1 MAIGLKRGFVE
12 LADHDAEWEIL
23 AAETIRRL
31 LRVFGSTAKDIQ
43 HVGSTAIIHIK
54 AKPIIDIAVAVDDFA
69 EVEALTSALE
79 SAGFLRRHWEMDEQM
94 LFAVGDYSKPDGVV
108 THFIHVVKTDSTDW
122 HDYINFRNYLNTN
135 PSVAKTYETLKVKLA
150 TENPHDKGREKYLA
164 GKYEFIKQTLQDAL
178 VWSSIHDIPGYDTFV
193 KIEPVNKGLSN
204 DKKYYIETAD
214 SRKLLLRV
222 SEISEHE
229 RKRAEYE
236 RMQRMDAAGVPLP
249 HPVEFGICN
258 NGKNVYQLTAWCDG
272 ENLETTLLTLPETE
286 QYILGLKAGEILR
299 KIHSVHVSR
308 TDISK
313 EDWNE
318 RYSSFIDESI
328 RSIHDCGVQID
339 GAELIINYYNNNRY
353 LLKTRPQCYIHGDY
367 HAGNMMLSPEQEL
380 AVIDWEI
387 HLYNS
392 YGDPWKEISM
402 QETPHFSTGMIRG
415 YFGGEPPEDYWRVL
429 AFYTSIGAISSI
441 PWAYYRFPDELES
454 RIKHNA
460 DVLKWFDNMN
470 NPMPTWYL
478 KNFYIQWTDCVPYKL
493 KAPFDFSF
501 LSKYGKVFKVFDGQ
515 DSGNICF
522 GVADGDKR
530 YFVKFAG
537 APTDE
542 YTGTIESAVERL
554 KAAVPPYQDLAHPA
568 LIRFIKAEEIGGG
581 FAIVFDWVDAV
592 CAHRMYPL
600 DHQKF
605 KQIPLE
611 SRVIIFEDILDFHR
625 CVAEKDYTAV
635 DFYDGSIMWDF
646 GNEQTVICDIDFYTK
661 EKAYGNKALW
671 GHMIRTS
678 SPEERVDGVLIDE
691 ISNVYNMGA
700 IAFVLFTNSDRSPE
714 AWPLS
719 PELYAV
725 AKKAVSD
732 ERDKRQQSI
741 KQLITEWR
749 AAR

>member
-1 MAIGLKRGFVE
+1 MKHIR
-12 LADHDAEWEIL
+12 
-23 AAETIRRL
+23 TI
-31 LRVFGSTAKDIQ
+31 TDKDITGSDKLSSAEPRIAVNAVLFDVDDNIALSYMGKYDLHTLPGGGVEPGEDFHEAVKREIWEETGCGCEIIGELGKIIENRSEYDFTQERSYYIARVVGEKGGLHLTDEEIAENTTVVWHSPEQALKIISEKQ
-43 HVGSTAIIHIK
+43 HDNYQCRFIQK
-54 AKPIIDIAVAVDDFA
+54 RDIATLT
-69 EVEALTSALE
+69 EA
-79 SAGFLRRHWEMDEQM
+79 M
-94 LFAVGDYSKPDGVV
+94 
-108 THFIHVVKTDSTDW
+108 
-122 HDYINFRNYLNTN
+122 
-135 PSVAKTYETLKVKLA
+135 
-150 TENPHDKGREKYLA
+150 
-164 GKYEFIKQTLQDAL
+164 
-178 VWSSIHDIPGYDTFV
+178 VWMCLHDIPGFDSFV
-193 KIEPVNKGLSN
+193 NIELVDKGLSN
-204 DKKYYIETAD
+204 DKKYCIETAD
-214 SRKLLLRV
+214 GKRLLLRI

-229 RKRAEYE
+229 RKRDEFE
-236 RMQRMDAAGVPLP
+236 RMQRMDAAGIPLP

-258 NGKNVYQLTAWCDG
+258 NGKNIYQLTAWCDG
-272 ENLETTLLTLPETE
+272 ENLETTLLTLPEAE
-286 QYILGLKAGEILR
+286 QYILGLKAGEILC

-308 TDISK
+308 SDITT

-328 RSIHDCGVQID
+328 RSFHDCGVQID
-339 GAELIINYYNNNRY
+339 GAELIINYFNNNRY
-353 LLKTRPQCYIHGDY
+353 LLETRPQCYIHGDY
-367 HAGNMMLSPEQEL
+367 HAGNMMLSADGEL

-387 HLYNS
+387 LLYNN

-415 YFGGEPPEDYWRVL
+415 YFNGEPPEDYWRVL

-441 PWAYYRFPDELES
+441 PWAYYRFPNELES
-454 RIKHNA
+454 RIKHIA

-478 KNFYIQWTDCVPYKL
+478 KNFYIQWTDGVPYKL

-501 LSKYGKVFKVFDGQ
+501 LSKYGKVFKIFDGQ

-522 GVADGDKR
+522 GVADSDKR

-600 DHQKF
+600 DHKKF
-605 KQIPLE
+605 KQVPLE

-625 CVAEKDYTAV
+625 CVAEKGYTAV

-700 IAFVLFTNSDRSPE
+700 IAFVLFANSDSSPE
-714 AWPLS
+714 AWQLS